1 MNTIRKI
8 GLTALGT
15 TLVASSAF
23 AGEISVSGDAG
34 YTWSSESGGGAS
46 ATPATGNGSNDG
58 VGYNHDISFSGSGEL
73 DNGWTVSTGMI
84 IVEDSSLSSSNVK
97 LTMGSLGSIQVGNGT
112 GGIGASYDSV
122 VPTAY
127 EENHDGMGTSTA
139 IDNMGALLG
148 NGGIDYRS
156 PSFDVGGATA
166 SFAYNFTPEASGSAV
181 GEGGVSGSSATLASG
196 QALGV
201 DISMGGLS
209 VGAYGAEIDVDSLG
223 APTLATGRSVES
235 SFDGTWYAKYNAG
248 PFSVGYQVGYLDRG
262 LKAGATAA
270 TAAKTVA
277 AAGGHFETES
287 MSVAFNV
294 NENFSISWGEL
305 KETYDANT
313 NNAAGR
319 ITDIADVDMDS
330 TSIQFAYTMGSMSI
344 KGYQTDT
351 DNPGWDS
358 DAQSEEI
365 TEIAVNFAF

>member
-1 MNTIRKI
+1 MNTIKKI

-73 DNGWTVSTGMI
+73 DNGWSVSTGMT

-97 LTMGSLGSIQVGNGT
+97 LTMGSLGSITVGNGT
-112 GGIGASYDSV
+112 GGIGASYDDV
-122 VPTAY
+122 TPTAY
-127 EENHDGMGTSTA
+127 EENHDGMSTSTA
-139 IDNMGALLG
+139 IDNIGALLG

-156 PSFDVGGATA
+156 PSFDIAGVSA
-166 SFAYNFTPEASGSAV
+166 SFKYNFTPEASGAAV
-181 GEGGVSGSSATLASG
+181 GEGGVAGSSATLASG

-201 DISMGGLS
+201 DLAMAGFTVGGF
-209 VGAYGAEIDVDSLG
+209 VAEVDVDSLG
-223 APTLATGRSVES
+223 APTAPATGRSTEGASDITAYV
-235 SFDGTWYAKYNAG
+235 KYTAG
-248 PFSVGYQVGYLDRG
+248 PVSFGYQQGYISRG
-262 LKAGATAA
+262 HLTS
-270 TAAKTVA
+270 VA
-277 AAGGHFETES
+277 AASPKYVSTSGGTFETEK

-305 KETYDANT
+305 TETYDYNT

-319 ITDIADVDMDS
+319 ITDIANVDMDS

-358 DAQSEEI
+358 DAQSHEV

>member
-1 MNTIRKI
+1 MNTIKKI

-23 AGEISVSGDAG
+23 AGELSVSGDAG
-34 YTWSSESGGGAS
+34 YTWSSESGGGAANPS
-46 ATPATGNGSNDG
+46 LTGNGTNDG

-73 DNGWTVSTGMI
+73 DNGWTVSTGMT

-97 LTMGSLGSIQVGNGT
+97 LTMGSLGSITVGNGT

-127 EENHDGMGTSTA
+127 EENHDGMKTSTA
-139 IDNMGALLG
+139 IDNMGSLLG

-156 PSFDVGGATA
+156 PSFDVMGVSA
-166 SFAYNFTPEASGSAV
+166 SFKYNWTPEASGAAV
-181 GEGGVSGSSATLASG
+181 GEGGVSSSSTEMASG

-201 DISMGGLS
+201 DLAMGGLAIGGF
-209 VGAYGAEIDVDSLG
+209 VAEVDVDSLG
-223 APTLATGRSVES
+223 NITTTTGRAQES
-235 SFDGTWYAKYNAG
+235 ASDITAYVKYTAG
-248 PFSVGYQVGYLDRG
+248 PVSFGYQEGYISRG
-262 LKAGATAA
+262 HETS
-270 TAAKTVA
+270 VA
-277 AAGGHFETES
+277 NASPKYVSASGGTFETES
-287 MSVAFNV
+287 MSIAFNV

-305 KETYDANT
+305 TETYDYNT
-313 NNAAGR
+313 NAAAGR
-319 ITDIADVDMDS
+319 ITDIANVDMDS

-358 DAQSEEI
+358 DAQSDEV